1 VASPKRPAPKKV
13 IKPSVDSDARP
24 FSRKPHRSF
33 GYLLRET
40 SRRLDRAISQGLAH
54 FNLTVSQYHLLRE
67 LWDEEGLT
75 VRELALR
82 VNIAEPSTLLTIA
95 KMQKGGLVK
104 VVVDRADRRKRCV
117 SLAALGKQLRVPVLS
132 AIERLSAIAYSKID
146 PQDMQTAVRVFHAI
160 EETLDGHTTSLQVR
174 DTKSIAERKSRS
186 R

>member
-1 VASPKRPAPKKV
+1 MPILPDRPPKKA
-13 IKPSVDSDARP
+13 IKPSVDAEARP

-75 VRELALR
+75 VRELAMR

-95 KMQKGGLVK
+95 KMQKSGLVK

-117 SLAALGKQLRVPVLS
+117 SLAALGKRLRVPILS
-132 AIERLSAIAYSKID
+132 AVERVSAVAYSKID
-146 PQDMQTAVRVFHAI
+146 PKDMQTAVRVFHAI
-160 EETLDGHTTSLQVR
+160 EETLDGDR
-174 DTKSIAERKSRS
+174 
-186 R
+186 

>member
-1 VASPKRPAPKKV
+1 MASRKRRSQKV
-13 IKPSVDSDARP
+13 TTASADVEARP

-54 FNLTVSQYHLLRE
+54 FSLTVSQYHLLRE

-95 KMQKGGLVK
+95 KMQNSGLV
-104 VVVDRADRRKRCV
+104 
-117 SLAALGKQLRVPVLS
+117 
-132 AIERLSAIAYSKID
+132 
-146 PQDMQTAVRVFHAI
+146 
-160 EETLDGHTTSLQVR
+160 
-174 DTKSIAERKSRS
+174 
-186 R
+186 